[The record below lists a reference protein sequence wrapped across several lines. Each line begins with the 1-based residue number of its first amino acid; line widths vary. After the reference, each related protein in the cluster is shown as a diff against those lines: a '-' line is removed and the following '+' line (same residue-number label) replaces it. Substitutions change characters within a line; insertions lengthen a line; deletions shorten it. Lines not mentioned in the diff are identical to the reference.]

1 MNIFIYK
8 VEGITPTECVGIL
21 DNYASFNF
29 TKSFKGCGS
38 WTIKGN
44 FTQEIQRILKV
55 GYLIYVNDRVCG
67 ICHSIEYDT
76 DENGTTTYTAYGN
89 ELKGI
94 LGYRIVWDTY
104 SRTVN
109 LRDYVNDLVE
119 KNTAG
124 NRALFSRIDKPTIST
139 QTIDKQISYSNL
151 LESIEGIVETA
162 DSNDSLPLGFD
173 VTCENAS
180 SFVFSLLEGED
191 RTITSD
197 EPLLFSRDLNNI
209 SSLTYS
215 ESNKEM
221 VNVVKA
227 GGEGEGAERVLTTVG
242 DTTATGLAR
251 REAFADCR
259 DLQSTYTDENGD
271 EQTIS
276 ISDYLAMLQEQ
287 AKQSLRE
294 NTLTVDA
301 ETVVTVNE
309 ALDALGA
316 KVTLRDKIFNIQ
328 TESYIAE
335 VNIIDENDGMLVTL
349 TIGQGLTAR
358 SLLIA

>member
-1 MNIFIYK
+1 MNIYIYK

-29 TKSFKGCGS
+29 TKSFKGCRS

-44 FTQEIQRILKV
+44 FTQEIERMLKV
-55 GYLIYVNDRVCG
+55 GYLIYVNDKVCG

-76 DENGTTTYTAYGN
+76 DEEGTTTYTAYGN

-119 KNTAG
+119 KNTSG
-124 NRALFSRIDKPTIST
+124 NRALFSRIDKPVIST
-139 QTIDKQISYSNL
+139 PTIDRQISYDNL
-151 LESIEGIVETA
+151 LESLEDILET
-162 DSNDSLPLGFD
+162 NDSSNALPLGFD
-173 VTCENAS
+173 VTCENAT
-180 SFVFSLLEGED
+180 SFVFSLIEGQD
-191 RTITSD
+191 RTISSE

-209 SSLTYS
+209 SSLVYS
-215 ESNKEM
+215 TSNKDT

-227 GGEGEGAERVLTTVG
+227 GGEGEGADRVITTVG
-242 DTTATGLAR
+242 DVSASGLAR
-251 REAFADCR
+251 REMFADCR
-259 DLQSTYTDENGD
+259 NLQSTYTDENGD
-271 EQTIS
+271 EQS
-276 ISDYLAMLQEQ
+276 ISAGDYLSMLQEQ
-287 AKQSLRE
+287 ANGSLKQDAF
-294 NTLTVDA
+294 TIDA
-301 ETVVTVNE
+301 ETVVTVEE

-316 KVTLRDKIFNIQ
+316 KVTIRDKAYNIQ

-349 TIGQGLTAR
+349 TIGQGLKAT